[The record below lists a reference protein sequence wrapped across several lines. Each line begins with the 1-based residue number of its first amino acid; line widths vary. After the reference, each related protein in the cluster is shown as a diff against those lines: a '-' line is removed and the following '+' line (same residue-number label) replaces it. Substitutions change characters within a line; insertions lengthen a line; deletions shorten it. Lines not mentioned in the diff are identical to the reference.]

1 MLFSPS
7 SPLVLGKKVRREV
20 FLSLAYLL
28 IEIGHNLASGESD
41 ISILRLLI
49 IIAHLLLIVR
59 LFSCLALGEYFSKGK

>member
-28 IEIGHNLASGESD
+28 IEVGHNVASGESD
-41 ISILRLLI
+41 YSHSAIMV
-49 IIAHLLLIVR
+49 IAH
-59 LFSCLALGEYFSKGK
+59 FK